1 MDPEARKIKPLPSR
15 FNSEWSRMTMQ
26 QALLVLTNLPD
37 ERAGKALAHHLV
49 EQQLAACVNC
59 LPRVQS
65 IFRWQG
71 AIEPADEVTLLIK
84 TTQTRYAELEAAIKA
99 AHPYQVPEI
108 IAMPIVAGW
117 QPYLDWIEH
126 ETKKV

>member
-1 MDPEARKIKPLPSR
+1 
-15 FNSEWSRMTMQ
+15 MTMQ
-26 QALLVLTNLPD
+26 QGLLVLTNLPG
-37 ERAGKALAHHLV
+37 EAAAKALAHQLV

-59 LPRVQS
+59 LAGVQS

-71 AIEPADEVTLLIK
+71 AIEQANEVILLIK
-84 TTQTRYAELEAAIKA
+84 TTQARYAELEAAIKA

-108 IAMPIVAGW
+108 IALPIIGGW
-117 QPYLDWIEH
+117 QPFLDWIEH